1 MNRNLIRFVFFCI
14 GIATA
19 MAAST
24 VLLFILCLNFSQIK
38 VVTFENNPLIA
49 SLEIILLING
59 IATCAAAS
67 EIYYRHV
74 MPKRE

>member
-74 MPKRE
+74 MSKRE